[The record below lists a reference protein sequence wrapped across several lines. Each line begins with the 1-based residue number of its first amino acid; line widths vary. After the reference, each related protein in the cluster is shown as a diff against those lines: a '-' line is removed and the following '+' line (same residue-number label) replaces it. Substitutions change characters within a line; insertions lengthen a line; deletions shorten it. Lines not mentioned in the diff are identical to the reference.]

1 MLKTMFLTLGKNKT
15 AARFMR
21 RYGTKLG
28 ADRFVAGTEL
38 QEAVAAVKRL
48 NDSGLEATL
57 DHLGEF
63 VRAERDAKLA
73 AGMCLKTL
81 ETIHGEGI
89 RANLSLKLT
98 SLGLDIDPRLCE
110 RYMRTILSRAREL
123 GLFVRIDMEDYG
135 HCQPAIDLYRKLK
148 KDFPNAGI
156 VLQAYLRRTERD
168 MRELGREG
176 ANLRLVKGA
185 YRESPQVAFPDK
197 KDVDA
202 SFAKLIR
209 RQLRQGYAAIATH
222 DEAII
227 ADAIDW
233 ITRNNI
239 ARERFEFQM
248 LYGIREDLQRKLAEE
263 GYKVRVYVPYGKDWF
278 GYFMRRLA
286 ERPANVWFLLKHI
299 RRKK

>member
-1 MLKTMFLTLGKNKT
+1 MLRTLFLALGKNKN

-21 RYGTKLG
+21 RYGTKMG

-48 NDSGLEATL
+48 NVAGLEATL

-63 VRAERDAKLA
+63 VRDERDAKHA

-81 ETIHGEGI
+81 ETIHAEGL

-123 GLFVRIDMEDYG
+123 QLFVRIDMEDYG

-148 KDFPNAGI
+148 RDFPNVGI

-168 MRELGREG
+168 VRELGREG

-197 KDVDA
+197 RDVDA

-209 RQLRQGYAAIATH
+209 RQLKQGYAAIATH

-227 ADAIDW
+227 GDTLEWLSQNGIS
-233 ITRNNI
+233 
-239 ARERFEFQM
+239 RERYEFQM
-248 LYGIREDLQRKLAEE
+248 LFGIREDLQRKLAKD
-263 GYKVRVYVPYGKDWF
+263 GHRVRVYVPYGKDWF

-286 ERPANVWFLLKHI
+286 ERPANAWFLLKHI